1 MILIAGVAIKIH
13 FRYFELFW
21 ICTDISYTKLLS
33 TVDGASQLTTKERRL
48 ETLDSEYEQR
58 KSDNNSEIESLRRLA
73 EEASQETAQLRSRL
87 ATFNSTDGEI
97 KEKCRQEALK
107 FDQVK

>member
-1 MILIAGVAIKIH
+1 MFCAQ
-13 FRYFELFW
+13 
-21 ICTDISYTKLLS
+21 
-33 TVDGASQLTTKERRL
+33 QLTTKERRL